1 MTNFTGKNSFQL
13 NGFTRLQQ
21 AFNVPASAAKGVCA
35 NPACGNRSRAKSR
48 SIITITALS
57 VAFAAASEA
66 SAETIFSASVPLSST
81 ITTDTSPV
89 TVMQSGTSPPTGE
102 FYQGTATS
110 SQGHLGTSI
119 TTTGGST
126 IQGAFQS
133 SLASFTTDVI
143 FSPTAGS
150 TATTIDVALNLN
162 IAGSLSG
169 ATNTGLGWTIFGGGG
184 AGGFFFGMNSAVLPG
199 GDPSNPGSPSHSQ
212 TNISYTSGG
221 ETLSTFSDTVNAT
234 ATTALFTVG
243 VGVLVPININLR
255 VDGVATLGATATADF
270 LHSLDFPLT
279 NIFNLPDG
287 FTVND
292 PDMFIVNNNFVPA
305 VAAVPEPSTW
315 AMMILG
321 FFGLGLM
328 AYRRKSKPAI
338 RLIGDHP
345 V

>member
-1 MTNFTGKNSFQL
+1 VTNFTGKNSFQL
-13 NGFTRLQQ
+13 NGFTSLQQ
-21 AFNVPASAAKGVCA
+21 TFYAPASAAKSICA
-35 NPACGNRSRAKSR
+35 NSGCANRRRVKSL

-66 SAETIFSASVPLSST
+66 SAETIFSASVPLSLT

-126 IQGAFQS
+126 IQGAFAS

-184 AGGFFFGMNSAVLPG
+184 AGGFSFAMDSAVLPG
-199 GDPSNPGSPSHSQ
+199 GNPNNPLPPSHSE
-212 TNISYTSGG
+212 TNITYTSGG
-221 ETLSTFSDTVNAT
+221 EILSTFSDTVNAT

-255 VDGVATLGATATADF
+255 VDGVATLGATGTCDF
-270 LHSLDFPLT
+270 LNSLDFPLT
-279 NIFNLPDG
+279 NIYTLPDG

-292 PDMFIVNNNFVPA
+292 ADMFIQNNNFVPPA
-305 VAAVPEPSTW
+305 GAAPEPSTW

-321 FFGLGLM
+321 FAAIGFM
-328 AYRRKSKPAI
+328 AYRRKNKPA
-338 RLIGDHP
+338 LLAA
-345 V
+345 